1 MTPGKTREQI
11 QEALDIL
18 QEECAEAI
26 VEVSKIRRF
35 GLDSAD
41 YNSGMTQTHRVSFVK
56 EVGDVLAMADI
67 LLEQGVLTQAE
78 LDVAKQNKKDK
89 LRKWSKIYE

>member
-1 MTPGKTREQI
+1 MNSKIE
-11 QEALDIL
+11 EALGIL
-18 QEECAEAI
+18 QEECAEVI

-41 YNSGMTQTHRVSFVK
+41 YNSGMTQTHRVSLMK
-56 EVGDVLAMADI
+56 EVGDVLAMVDI
-67 LLEQGVLTQAE
+67 LLKQGVVAQAD
-78 LDVAKQNKKDK
+78 LDTAKQNKIDK